1 MIASIF
7 CSHNCCWYVNNL
19 FTSTLTPI
27 TSPSPIDVIE
37 LKGERTLIIILQADG
52 HSTPHYV
59 VSVPPF
65 SSSAHDLRALTF
77 LTWQIRSPIAAV
89 KHWGLCLTFSGA
101 VMSWRAVPI
110 KALQGVKRSD
120 RQGNADHNASFSS
133 RPWKQGKMTQE
144 FWSYS
149 LAKQLSSHPIL
160 PILPAC
166 RKQPFP
172 EMFPMQEL

>member
-1 MIASIF
+1 M
-7 CSHNCCWYVNNL
+7 
-19 FTSTLTPI
+19 
-27 TSPSPIDVIE
+27 E
-37 LKGERTLIIILQADG
+37 LKGERTLIITLQADG

-65 SSSAHDLRALTF
+65 SSSARDLRALTF
-77 LTWQIRSPIAAV
+77 LTWQIRSPVAAV
-89 KHWGLCLTFSGA
+89 KRWGLCLTFSGA

-120 RQGNADHNASFSS
+120 RQGNADHNASFKS

-149 LAKQLSSHPIL
+149 LAKCLSSSSHFYQDVGDNL
-160 PILPAC
+160 
-166 RKQPFP
+166 FP
-172 EMFPMQEL
+172 KSFQYRNWKPKWSHLYHFLDISSSVYFK